1 MKAKNFTSVLPLY
14 AKTFGRKMFG
24 FMTFGELN
32 LMKKVEHVKQT
43 QPKVSMGNHVE
54 KFFKERK
61 EQTLKENI
69 NQIRMVVNNGS

>member
-1 MKAKNFTSVLPLY
+1 MKAKNFVSVLDIY

-24 FMTFGELN
+24 FMTFGELGR
-32 LMKKVEHVKQT
+32 MKKVENVQQT
-43 QPKVSMGNHVE
+43 QPKETMGNHVE

-69 NQIRMVVNNGS
+69 NQIRVVVDNG